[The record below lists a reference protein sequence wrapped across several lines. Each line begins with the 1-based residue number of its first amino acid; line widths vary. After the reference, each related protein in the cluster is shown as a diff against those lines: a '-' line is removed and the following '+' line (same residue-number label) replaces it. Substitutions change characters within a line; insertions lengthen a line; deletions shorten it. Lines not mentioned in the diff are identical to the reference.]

1 MKQMAELL
9 RKGATMLSETC
20 PECNT
25 PLFRLKDGSL
35 VCPMCNKP
43 VVVVSA
49 NADTEAMAQQGSI
62 DLTLLSKVKEIQ
74 AMIEREKDPAKIN
87 ALLETLMKLMDARE
101 RVKKLG

>member
-1 MKQMAELL
+1 MAEFL

-20 PECNT
+20 PDCNT

-49 NADTEAMAQQGSI
+49 HTDSEVMAHTSSI
-62 DLTLLSKVKEIQ
+62 DQTLMNKITEVQMMLEQEKE
-74 AMIEREKDPAKIN
+74 PAKIN
-87 ALLETLMKLMDARE
+87 VLLETLMKLLDTRE
-101 RVKKLG
+101 RIRKIN